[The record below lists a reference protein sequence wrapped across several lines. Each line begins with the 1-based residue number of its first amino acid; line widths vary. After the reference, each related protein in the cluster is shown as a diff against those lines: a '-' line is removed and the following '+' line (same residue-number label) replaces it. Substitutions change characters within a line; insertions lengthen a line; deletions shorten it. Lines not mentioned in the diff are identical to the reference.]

1 MRRFKKKWIKKLII
15 LLVLFLASGAGILF
29 WMNRNQEEDVLE
41 KITWKDATLPVVS
54 AQVEGNQV
62 NILHGYVEDMNVVG
76 MRDTITPLPDNRQL
90 ELLVDTYGVQ
100 INSIYYEIKSID
112 GERLID
118 KTDLSSWDTNEN
130 KLSLKLPIQ
139 NLLDENEEYQL
150 IIHLVD
156 SNKRE
161 IRYYTRIIESNQ
173 LKTKDMIDFVL
184 NFHEKTL
191 SDDSSLAAYL
201 KPSTSDTTTFGTVN
215 LNGNFSQLTWGTLA
229 PKQIDETK
237 VFLTDINDT
246 IATFRLESTV
256 RYTDDNGKK
265 QTCKVIESFSVQ
277 NVYSQ
282 WYVLSYERNASQVFD
297 GSKNQ
302 VVDGKINFGIQPTD
316 SITTVSSSNGQYQA
330 FVLNG
335 ELWRYN
341 AKDGKDLGL
350 VKVFSFKQD
359 ADDVRADYR
368 AHDIKIVSVKDD
380 GRVDFVIYG
389 YMNCGNHEGEVG
401 MGFYHYNATNKSLE
415 EIFYLSY
422 DKSFEMLEQQLGKLC
437 YITDDNIFYLMFNQ
451 KIYAVD
457 FQGNESVKI
466 VDNVTE
472 DNISISMD
480 GSAVAWQ
487 EDNSKNGAD
496 TLQVLYMDTGEQNTI
511 TANKGELLRT
521 LGFVENDFVYGIVKK
536 TDAKKVSESE
546 SVPMYRLVIVNNKGE
561 EQVHYQK
568 KNIYIASISI
578 SQSESITMNRVRIMS
593 NGHLKEIDSDILIQN
608 ENTDRL
614 TAKQVDNG
622 METKCLT
629 TWYLTVP
636 STTYK
641 GEYQSVSQFYVKQN
655 KKLSID
661 IQEEAED
668 TYYCNYAKGKL
679 QGVYSSV
686 SQAIEAG
693 YADTGTVIDQ
703 NGEYVF
709 RRGYREYVNLTMDVD
724 DASNEEESLE
734 VCLEAMIAFKG
745 EGQNVHSE
753 IKKGTTAE
761 KILEKVLEGRAYDLT
776 GCKLSQVIYYY
787 LAGQNPILAKGA
799 NGYVLITGINGE
811 EVTWYDPVSKN
822 TTKKTLTEAEK
833 YFSEYGME
841 YIGYLD

>member
-1 MRRFKKKWIKKLII
+1 MRRLKKNWIKKLII
-15 LLVLFLASGAGILF
+15 LLVLFLAAGAGILF
-29 WMNRNQEEDVLE
+29 WMNRNQEEDVL
-41 KITWKDATLPVVS
+41 KKTTWSDASLPIVTT
-54 AQVEGNQV
+54 QVEGNQI
-62 NILHGYVEDMNVVG
+62 NILHGYVSEMNVVG
-76 MRDTITPLPDNRQL
+76 MRDTITPLPDDRQL
-90 ELLVDTYGVQ
+90 GLIVDTYGLE
-100 INSIYYEIKSID
+100 IKSIYYEIKSID
-112 GERLID
+112 GQRLID
-118 KTDLSSWDTNEN
+118 KTDLSSWNESGN
-130 KLSLKLPIQ
+130 ALSLKLPIQ
-139 NLLDENEEYQL
+139 NLLDKNEEYQL
-150 IIHLVD
+150 IVHLVD
-156 SNKRE
+156 SNKRD
-161 IRYYTRIIESNQ
+161 IKYYTRIIESEN
-173 LKTKDMIDFVL
+173 LKTGDMIDFVL
-184 NFHEKTL
+184 DFHKKTL

-201 KPSTSDTTTFGTVN
+201 KSNTGDTTTFGTVN
-215 LNGNFSQLTWGTLA
+215 LNGNFSQLTWGSLA
-229 PKQIDETK
+229 PKQVDETK

-256 RYTDDNGKK
+256 RYTDDNNKK
-265 QTCKVIESFSVQ
+265 QTCKVTESFSVQ

-282 WYVLSYERNASQVFD
+282 WYILSYERDASQVFE

-316 SITTVSSSNGQYQA
+316 SISTVSSSSGEYQA

-341 AKDGKDLGL
+341 AKDNKDLGL
-350 VKVFSFKQD
+350 VKVFSFKQEK
-359 ADDVRADYR
+359 DDVRADYI
-368 AHDIKIVSVKDD
+368 AHDIKIVNVRDD
-380 GRVDFVIYG
+380 GRVDFVVYG
-389 YMNCGNHEGEVG
+389 YMNSGNHEGEVG
-401 MGFYHYNATNKSLE
+401 MGFYHYNPNNKSLE

-536 TDAKKVSESE
+536 TDAKKVNESE
-546 SVPMYRLVIVNNKGE
+546 NVPMYRLVIVNDKGE

-568 KNIYIASISI
+568 KGIYIASISI
-578 SQSESITMNRVRIMS
+578 SPSESITMNRVKIMS
-593 NGHLKEIDSDILIQN
+593 DGHLKEIDSDILIQN
-608 ENTDRL
+608 ENIDRL
-614 TAKQVDNG
+614 TTKQVDNG
-622 METKCLT
+622 VETKCLT

-636 STTYK
+636 STKYK
-641 GEYQSVSQFYVKQN
+641 GEYQTVDGFYVKEN

-668 TYYCNYAKGKL
+668 AYYCNYAKGRL

-709 RRGYREYVNLTMDVD
+709 RRGYREYVNLSLDVD
-724 DASNEEESLE
+724 DASDEEESLE
-734 VCLEAMIAFKG
+734 VCLEAIIAFKG

-761 KILEKVLEGRAYDLT
+761 KILEKVLEGRAYNLT

-787 LAGQNPILAKGA
+787 LAGQNPILAKGE

-811 EVTWYDPVSKN
+811 DVTWYDPVSKD
-822 TTKKTLTEAEK
+822 TKKKTLTEAEK
-833 YFSEYGME
+833 YFSEYGTE

>member
-1 MRRFKKKWIKKLII
+1 
-15 LLVLFLASGAGILF
+15 
-29 WMNRNQEEDVLE
+29 
-41 KITWKDATLPVVS
+41 
-54 AQVEGNQV
+54 
-62 NILHGYVEDMNVVG
+62 
-76 MRDTITPLPDNRQL
+76 
-90 ELLVDTYGVQ
+90 
-100 INSIYYEIKSID
+100 
-112 GERLID
+112 
-118 KTDLSSWDTNEN
+118 
-130 KLSLKLPIQ
+130 
-139 NLLDENEEYQL
+139 
-150 IIHLVD
+150 
-156 SNKRE
+156 
-161 IRYYTRIIESNQ
+161 
-173 LKTKDMIDFVL
+173 
-184 NFHEKTL
+184 
-191 SDDSSLAAYL
+191 
-201 KPSTSDTTTFGTVN
+201 
-215 LNGNFSQLTWGTLA
+215 
-229 PKQIDETK
+229 
-237 VFLTDINDT
+237 
-246 IATFRLESTV
+246 
-256 RYTDDNGKK
+256 
-265 QTCKVIESFSVQ
+265 
-277 NVYSQ
+277 
-282 WYVLSYERNASQVFD
+282 
-297 GSKNQ
+297 
-302 VVDGKINFGIQPTD
+302 
-316 SITTVSSSNGQYQA
+316 
-330 FVLNG
+330 
-335 ELWRYN
+335 
-341 AKDGKDLGL
+341 
-350 VKVFSFKQD
+350 
-359 ADDVRADYR
+359 
-368 AHDIKIVSVKDD
+368 
-380 GRVDFVIYG
+380 
-389 YMNCGNHEGEVG
+389 
-401 MGFYHYNATNKSLE
+401 
-415 EIFYLSY
+415 
-422 DKSFEMLEQQLGKLC
+422 
-437 YITDDNIFYLMFNQ
+437 
-451 KIYAVD
+451 
-457 FQGNESVKI
+457 
-466 VDNVTE
+466 
-472 DNISISMD
+472 
-480 GSAVAWQ
+480 
-487 EDNSKNGAD
+487 
-496 TLQVLYMDTGEQNTI
+496 
-511 TANKGELLRT
+511 
-521 LGFVENDFVYGIVKK
+521 
-536 TDAKKVSESE
+536 
-546 SVPMYRLVIVNNKGE
+546 
-561 EQVHYQK
+561 
-568 KNIYIASISI
+568 
-578 SQSESITMNRVRIMS
+578 MNRVRIMS

-629 TWYLTVP
+629 TWYLTGP